1 MKKKLI
7 SRLLCPILMAGFL
20 LGIHNGR
27 IAIWK
32 GEDPEPFRTIPFL
45 VSLLP
50 DDFRAALQQGIP
62 IDSMEDLDRFL
73 TEYLP

>member
-1 MKKKLI
+1 MNKKHI
-7 SRLLCPILMAGFL
+7 VSLLCPILAVGFL

-32 GEDPEPFRTIPFL
+32 GEDPEPFRTIPL
-45 VSLLP
+45 WADLLP
-50 DDFRAALQQGIP
+50 DDLHTALQHGIP
-62 IDSMEDLDRFL
+62 IETMDDLDRFL